1 MAASEP
7 IELKQLDGGQGH
19 VKAGFLG
26 FPGSGK
32 TYTATLLAIAVR
44 DHFKLAKPLAMF
56 DTEAGAAWVNPIVDY
71 FTGTG
76 LLCVRSRA
84 LCDLLDVAN
93 QCAHGAASALIVDSI
108 THPWDETCAAYLAE
122 VNAKR
127 AERQMRPRTRLEFQD
142 WAAIKGHGSPWHQWL
157 NVYLNSPL
165 HIALCGRAGFEWDF
179 NETEDDEGKVKK
191 ELIKTGVKMRV
202 ESQFGFEPAL
212 IVEMRRDA
220 QYSVETGQDDQIVH
234 RAIVHKDRADALTGA
249 IGMFKS
255 FKLADGKSDWA
266 ANYEAVKAFFMPHIE
281 KLTPG
286 SVNAVDMSLKTSH
299 GVDTSGDAQYVR
311 ERRRKEIIL
320 EEVQGLLTHKW
331 PGMTSEEKKAKADIL
346 QDCWGTRAWTKLQKE
361 TPLAA
366 LEAGFA
372 KLKEVCNA

>member
-1 MAASEP
+1 MS
-7 IELKQLDGGQGH
+7 IDLKPLDGGQGH
-19 VKAGFLG
+19 IKAGFLG

-44 DHFKLAKPLAMF
+44 DHFNLAAPLAMF
-56 DTEAGAAWVNPIVDY
+56 DTEAGAAWVNPIVQY
-71 FTGTG
+71 FTDKS

-84 LCDLLDVAN
+84 LCDLLDVAG
-93 QCAHGAASALIVDSI
+93 QCARGAASALIVDSI

-127 AERQMRPRTRLEFQD
+127 AAHQPPLRARTRLEFQD
-142 WAAIKGHGSPWHQWL
+142 WATIKGHGSPWHQWL

-179 NETEDDEGKVKK
+179 NETEDDEGKIKK

-220 QYSVETGQDDQIVH
+220 QYNVESGQDEQIVH
-234 RAIVHKDRADALTGA
+234 KAIVHKDRADALTGA
-249 IGMFKS
+249 IGVFKS
-255 FKLADGKSDWA
+255 FKRADGKSDWS

-299 GVDTSGDAQYVR
+299 GVDNSGDAQYVR
-311 ERRRKEIIL
+311 DRRRREIIL
-320 EEVQGLLTHKW
+320 EEAQGILTSRW
-331 PGMTSEEKKAKADIL
+331 PGRTADENKAKADLL
-346 QDCWGTRAWTKLQKE
+346 QACWGTRSWTKLQKE
-361 TPLAA
+361 LPLPA

-372 KLKEVCNA
+372 KMKETANA